1 MYAHR
6 FIQTMYKKMYGNTAK
21 AEYILKDAGPKGGPG
36 YVDIADESTK
46 EMYEIKS
53 RLGYTQGLSELGN
66 YINKANDP
74 DIGCAIKGWQSG
86 VRPIIPVNWMICPW
100 NPNKEFMV
108 QQNNQGV
115 IIYDIRLRNLPEPL
129 PSPVFVPAALVKK
142 IIDNIIKGIQPSMTL
157 EQVKV
162 VVNRTLNNSIP
173 NCQQRKSFAQMA
185 MVGGAISLIPN
196 IYVSV
201 QSGGLAV
208 AAQAEI
214 YLAIAAIEAIALQ
227 IILNSNC

>member
-21 AEYILKDAGPKGGPG
+21 AEYILKDAGPNGGPG

-53 RLGYTQGLSELGN
+53 SNGFDQGILELNN
-66 YINKANDP
+66 YINKANDLI
-74 DIGCAIKGWQSG
+74 IGCSIKGWKSG
-86 VRPIIPVNWMICPW
+86 VRPIIPVNWMVCPW
-100 NPNKEFMV
+100 NPNKDFKIE
-108 QQNNQGV
+108 QNDRGV
-115 IIYDIRLRNLPEPL
+115 ITYDIRLRNLPQPN

-142 IIDNIIKGIQPSMTL
+142 IIDDIIRGIQPSMTL

-162 VVNRTLNNSIP
+162 VVNRTLTNSIP
-173 NCQQRKSFAQMA
+173 NCKQRKSFAQMA
-185 MVGGAISLIPN
+185 MVGGAIALIPN
-196 IYVSV
+196 IYLSV

-208 AAQAEI
+208 AAQVEV
-214 YLAIAAIEAIALQ
+214 YLAIAAIEAISLQ